1 MQSLLKCAAVAVV
14 AVGLGACGTMGGM
27 MGLQRPLEEARA
39 MPPAGGAFDQALTG
53 HYIALSEVEYGQG
66 DTRDGGA
73 YAARARIQSQ
83 GETLMPEEIEARPYL
98 AAAYK
103 PELSAARERLVAV
116 LDGNARQGAPQD
128 AATAQAMF
136 DCWMENA
143 EENLQPDHIAACREG
158 FMAAIARAEA
168 GMAVSPAAYMV
179 FFDFDESYL
188 TAEGRRVVESA
199 AQSARQDGYARIIVT
214 GHTDTVGSAEYN
226 QGLSERRADAVRT
239 ALVEMGVPNDQI
251 MTRGLGQTQPLVPT
265 GDGVNEP
272 QNRRAEIE
280 IQSRPGS

>member
-1 MQSLLKCAAVAVV
+1 MQSLLKFAAVALVSLGV
-14 AVGLGACGTMGGM
+14 GACGTMGGI
-27 MGLQRPLEEARA
+27 MGLQHPLEEARA
-39 MPPAGGAFDQALTG
+39 MPPAGTGFDQALTG
-53 HYIALSEVEYGQG
+53 HYIALSEVEYDQG
-66 DTRDGGA
+66 DIRDGRA

-116 LDGNARQGAPQD
+116 LNGNAREGSPQD

-199 AQSARQDGYARIIVT
+199 AQSARQDGYARIIVS

-280 IQSRPGS
+280 IQSSPGS